1 MNFIHRDLASRNVL
15 LGSDLTAKIADFGMS
30 REAVDQKYYSSGGG
44 PVAVRW
50 AAPEALENRKF
61 SEQSDVWSFGILLFE
76 IWTNAELPY
85 LGMNN
90 DKVWTKVLAGY
101 RLPCPPECPQEVYSI
116 MKACWADGGY
126 RPLFSEL
133 VPMLL
138 QCNTDAQESEDL
150 LTTFNSQTEES
161 RKPRRSTVSFQNP
174 YNSKGS
180 EVSLARSKSVLV
192 YKVPDAEDNE
202 DGNDGVNS
210 GDSSEKKHRLDSIAE
225 DFEEVG
231 QVEII
236 TLESDPC

>member
-1 MNFIHRDLASRNVL
+1 
-15 LGSDLTAKIADFGMS
+15 
-30 REAVDQKYYSSGGG
+30 
-44 PVAVRW
+44 
-50 AAPEALENRKF
+50 
-61 SEQSDVWSFGILLFE
+61 
-76 IWTNAELPY
+76 
-85 LGMNN
+85 
-90 DKVWTKVLAGY
+90 
-101 RLPCPPECPQEVYSI
+101 